1 MERRAKSAFGPH
13 RMRPHTGAAAAQLD
27 STHDRVPPKTG
38 GTRSMSTGQ
47 HPEGR
52 GCGWPWD
59 AATHHVW
66 VELCFGIYEI
76 SDMTRGAGKPS
87 ELGKRPWG
95 IQEGPWL
102 HPRGGAP
109 EGRPGTRPRGA
120 PEDAPGGGARGRA
133 RGRARGA
140 RGPPPYIMILVMGE
154 GVGGV
159 PEGGAGGALFC
170 TFRATFQTTLQDHF
184 AGLLF
189 MLGGLAGGGWEDGTL
204 RAKIINRK

>member
-1 MERRAKSAFGPH
+1 
-13 RMRPHTGAAAAQLD
+13 
-27 STHDRVPPKTG
+27 
-38 GTRSMSTGQ
+38 MSTGQ

-102 HPRGGAP
+102 HPRGGRPRGARGRARR
-109 EGRPGTRPRGA
+109 GRPRTRPGGA
-120 PEDAPGGGARGRA
+120 PEDAPEDAPGAPGD
-133 RGRARGA
+133 
-140 RGPPPYIMILVMGE
+140 PPH
-154 GVGGV
+154 
-159 PEGGAGGALFC
+159 
-170 TFRATFQTTLQDHF
+170 T
-184 AGLLF
+184 
-189 MLGGLAGGGWEDGTL
+189 
-204 RAKIINRK
+204 